1 LIAEATHDADGPQR
15 RCAATGRTLPKEALV
30 RFVAGPDGHVA
41 ADVAGRLPGR
51 GVWVAAERA
60 AIARAAAKGLFARGL
75 GAAARGGPDLP
86 DRVEALLARRCQDL
100 LGMARRAGQVA
111 AGFDKARAMIAA
123 GKAGLLVEAADG
135 AADGREKLIR
145 LAPGLPVVRLLTGEE
160 LARALGREHVVHVA
174 VAEGPLADRIAAEAA
189 RLAGF
194 RRPADPEDEVRG
206 PLT

>member
-1 LIAEATHDADGPQR
+1 MIALAEQDPGEPRR

-30 RFVAGPDGHVA
+30 RFVAGPDGRVA
-41 ADVAGRLPGR
+41 ADVAERLPGR
-51 GVWVAAERA
+51 GVWIAADRA
-60 AIARAAAKGLFARGL
+60 AVQRAAAKGLFARSL
-75 GAAARGGPDLP
+75 GEAATGGNDLP

-123 GKAGLLVEAADG
+123 GKAGLLVEAIDG
-135 AADGREKLIR
+135 AADGRDKLLR
-145 LAPGLPVVRLLTGEE
+145 LAEGLPVVRLLASEE
-160 LARALGREHVVHVA
+160 LAAALGREHVIHVA
-174 VAEGPLADRIAAEAA
+174 VAAGPLAERFAAEAA

-194 RRPADPEDEVRG
+194 RQPTVHEESRG